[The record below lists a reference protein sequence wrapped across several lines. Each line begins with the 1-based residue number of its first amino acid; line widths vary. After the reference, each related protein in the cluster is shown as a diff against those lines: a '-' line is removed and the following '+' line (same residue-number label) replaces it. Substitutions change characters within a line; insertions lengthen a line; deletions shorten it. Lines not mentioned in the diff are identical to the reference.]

1 MSNTDSAQQNG
12 SIPIAGWRIKVGFVL
27 LILSFVGIPLLVALL
42 ALFGVSGA
50 RFATI
55 SGGLLVA
62 AEIMMVAGAA
72 VAGKEGFSQIKAKLF
87 GYLKP
92 L

>member
-1 MSNTDSAQQNG
+1 MSDTHVQQQNDAQ
-12 SIPIAGWRIKVGFVL
+12 PMTGWRIKVGFVL
-27 LILSFVGIPLLVALL
+27 LILSFVGIPLLVALM

-72 VAGKEGFSQIKAKLF
+72 VAGKEGFSQIKATLF

-92 L
+92 